1 VSYTSQQEVV
11 WESSQKFNTE
21 QVTELFELN
30 MSQVLGQQIRRI
42 VFAINEIK
50 GDKAFIND
58 FTNVMEVYINMF
70 RSLLSDDVGGDEN

>member
-1 VSYTSQQEVV
+1 M

-21 QVTELFELN
+21 QIAELFELN
-30 MSQVLGQQIRRI
+30 TSQVFSQQIRGI

-58 FTNVMEVYINMF
+58 FTNVMEAYINMF
-70 RSLLSDDVGGDEN
+70 RSLLTLGAR